1 MPIARITDANVGAS
15 SVTAARRLQFTG
27 GADVA
32 SRMLRVAGCLVVIA
46 LALCVPRGGAAEAQL
61 DRAIVFRALDP
72 IPIPVGADAGPQ
84 AFTLADV
91 NKDGRLDVIAVEH
104 DNGRVAVLLGRGDGS
119 FDAAREFDID
129 GTPTAVAVAD
139 LSSPFAS
146 DSSGDADGNVD
157 IVVGD
162 EDGFA
167 FVLLG
172 RGDGNFDPPEQE
184 LDEVLDTSEII
195 GLAIADFDG
204 NGRPDVAFLDAFD
217 EVYFL
222 CDDRG
227 NLAPCQTDVLDT
239 GGTGAAAIASGN
251 FDPDHI
257 IDLAVVSRD
266 SGDYSVFYGGGDS
279 SFADPETFPARA
291 VDTNVP
297 SALAVGDLTGD
308 GLDDLVIASNENFDN
323 LTFLVAAPRQRHT
336 FQRRAYSGPFSA
348 TVAIALA
355 DVDRDGA
362 IDAVFAYDGPDRPD
376 YPVLIPGLAGGMFS
390 QGFLVPGARFGPGR
404 AVALGDLGGD
414 AGIDIVQLA
423 ADGQQIQVAIN
434 MTVPPC
440 AGDCNANHEV
450 SIDELVLGVAVALG
464 NEPVDRCLL
473 LDRDGSRM
481 VEINELV
488 AAVAHALNGC
498 AAAG

>member
-1 MPIARITDANVGAS
+1 
-15 SVTAARRLQFTG
+15 
-27 GADVA
+27 
-32 SRMLRVAGCLVVIA
+32 MLRVARCLVVIG
-46 LALCVPRGGAAEAQL
+46 LALCVPRGRVAQ
-61 DRAIVFRALDP
+61 AQFTSSIAFRALDP
-72 IPIPVGADAGPQ
+72 IPIPVGAAAGPQ

-91 NKDGRLDVIAVEH
+91 NKEGRLDVIAVEH

-184 LDEVLDTSEII
+184 LDEVLDTSEIS

-204 NGRPDVAFLDAFD
+204 NGRPDIAFLDAFD

-239 GGTGAAAIASGN
+239 DGSGAAAIASGN
-251 FDPDHI
+251 FDADRI

-266 SGDYSVFYGGGDS
+266 SGDYSVFYGNSDS

-297 SALAVGDLTGD
+297 GALAVGDLTGD
-308 GLDDLVIASNENFDN
+308 GLDDLVIASAEKNDS
-323 LTFLVAAPRQRHT
+323 LTFVLASP
-336 FQRRAYSGPFSA
+336 QRRDVFERTPYSGPLSD
-348 TVAIALA
+348 TVAIALG
-355 DVDRDGA
+355 DLDRNGTT
-362 IDAVFAYDGPDRPD
+362 DAVLSAKDP
-376 YPVLIPGLAGGMFS
+376 IA
-390 QGFLVPGARFGPGR
+390 ARAPCWFPES
-404 AVALGDLGGD
+404 AVARSLRVSSCPARGWDRGWQWRS
-414 AGIDIVQLA
+414 ATLA
-423 ADGQQIQVAIN
+423 ATPGS
-434 MTVPPC
+434 TSFSLPP
-440 AGDCNANHEV
+440 
-450 SIDELVLGVAVALG
+450 
-464 NEPVDRCLL
+464 
-473 LDRDGSRM
+473 
-481 VEINELV
+481 
-488 AAVAHALNGC
+488 
-498 AAAG
+498 AAGRSRSRSI